1 MFDMKKQLT
10 WSKLKVGLVIS
21 LALLLVFLT
30 VFFAG
35 GIKGLFTPEIR
46 IQAQIR
52 DVRGLREGSPVWY
65 SGVEIGKVDK
75 IELSPEC
82 GTLVTMSIN
91 KNAARLIKADVK
103 ATILTLGLLGDK
115 YVELSNGSQGAEPIK
130 SGDVIGGAPQIE
142 LQDIVNASAKS
153 IQKITE
159 VLDKFT
165 GFLESVETN
174 KGTIAKFF
182 TDPSVYDNL
191 KKTTHTL
198 SLILKDFRE
207 SKGTVKML
215 MEDPSL
221 YNKMLQAASSMEE
234 FSKKINN
241 GQGTLSKLAEDPS
254 LYQNLNTASK
264 QLSSILE
271 RIDAGEGT
279 AGSLI
284 RDKKLTND
292 MKETLSE
299 LKSSVEEFKDLIKD
313 VREHPKR
320 YLKFSIF

>member
-1 MFDMKKQLT
+1 MFDMKKQLM

-21 LALLLVFLT
+21 LALLLLFVT

-35 GIKGLFTPEIR
+35 GIKGLFTPEVQIK
-46 IQAQIR
+46 AQIR

-65 SGVEIGKVDK
+65 SGVEIGKVEK
-75 IELSPEC
+75 IELNPEY
-82 GTLVTMSIN
+82 GTLVTMSIDR
-91 KNAARLIKADVK
+91 NAASLIKEDVK

-115 YVELSNGSQGAEPIK
+115 YVELSNGSPEAGPIK
-130 SGDVIGGAPQIE
+130 PGDMIKGAPQID

-165 GFLESVETN
+165 GFLKSFETN
-174 KGTIAKFF
+174 KGTVAKFF
-182 TDPSVYDNL
+182 TDPSVYNNL
-191 KKTTHTL
+191 KDSTHAI
-198 SLILKDFRE
+198 SRILRDFNE
-207 SKGTVKML
+207 SKGTIKML
-215 MEDPSL
+215 VKDPSL
-221 YNKMLQAASSMEE
+221 YNKMSRAASSMEE
-234 FSKKINN
+234 FGEKVNN
-241 GQGTLSKLAEDPS
+241 GQGTLMKLAEDPS

-271 RIDAGEGT
+271 KINAGEGA

-284 RDKKLTND
+284 RDKELTND
-292 MKETLSE
+292 MKETLTE
-299 LKSSVEEFKDLIKD
+299 LKSSVSEFRDLMKDI
-313 VREHPKR
+313 REHPKK